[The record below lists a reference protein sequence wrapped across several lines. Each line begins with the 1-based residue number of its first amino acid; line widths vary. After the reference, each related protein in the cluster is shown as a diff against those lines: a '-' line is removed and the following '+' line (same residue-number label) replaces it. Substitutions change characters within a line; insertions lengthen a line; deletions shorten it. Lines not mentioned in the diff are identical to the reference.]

1 MLFDALLLSFD
12 YLSIILPYM
21 IAGVVLA
28 ELVVELGWIDKIS
41 FIVHPITGFVHLRK
55 ECGVSF
61 LTAFAS
67 PSAANASLK
76 NLYDNE
82 LIDERE
88 LIIASILNSFPSIIT
103 HWRTLLP
110 VLVPLLGY
118 VGIIYVGILTLVGLI
133 KTVIVA
139 IIGHFILD
147 NNNHAGPKI
156 NQTKNPD
163 GFVDAL
169 KTSLIKS
176 RKTLGKILVVTVPV
190 TVLVFILM
198 GIGVFD
204 LVSEYLK
211 SVSFLLPI
219 PVSGLPV
226 IAAQF
231 ASKIAGYTIAGNLL
245 TGEVL
250 GFKDILIT
258 LLISKI
264 LTSIT
269 GLRIIAPHYIGIFGP
284 GLGMKTMMISFV
296 LRLLILASITLLILV
311 FL

>member
-1 MLFDALLLSFD
+1 MFVDALLLSFD
-12 YLSIILPYM
+12 YLSTILPYM
-21 IAGVVLA
+21 AAGVVLA
-28 ELVVELGWIDKIS
+28 ELVVEMGWIDKIS
-41 FIVHPITGFVHLRK
+41 FIVHPITRFVHLRK

-76 NLYDNE
+76 KLYDNE

-88 LIIASILNSFPSIIT
+88 IIIASLLNSFPSIIT

-118 VGIIYVGILTLVGLI
+118 VGFIYVGILTLVGLI
-133 KTVIVA
+133 KTIIVA
-139 IIGHFILD
+139 VIGHFMLEG
-147 NNNHAGPKI
+147 NNHVEPEL
-156 NQTKNPD
+156 NQTNNPD

-176 RKTLGKILVVTVPV
+176 KKTLGKILVVTVPV
-190 TVLVFILM
+190 TVFVFILM
-198 GIGVFD
+198 EMGVFD

-211 SVSFLLPI
+211 SVSRLLPI

-245 TGEVL
+245 TGGVL

-258 LLISKI
+258 LLVSKI

-284 GLGMKTMMISFV
+284 RLGMKTMMISFI
-296 LRLLILASITLLILV
+296 LRLFILILITLLILI

>member
-1 MLFDALLLSFD
+1 MLTDALLLSFD
-12 YLSIILPYM
+12 YLSTIIPYM

-28 ELVVELGWIDKIS
+28 ELVVELGWVDKIS
-41 FIVHPITGFVHLRK
+41 FLVRPITGFVHLRK
-55 ECGVSF
+55 ECGISF

-76 NLYDNE
+76 DLHDNE
-82 LIDERE
+82 LIDEKE
-88 LIIASILNSFPSIIT
+88 LIIASVLNSFPSIIT

-110 VLVPLLGY
+110 VLVPLLGTI
-118 VGIIYVGILTLVGLI
+118 GLIYVGILTLVGLL

-139 IIGHFILD
+139 LIGHFILD
-147 NNNHAGPKI
+147 GSNHSVAEFTKAGK
-156 NQTKNPD
+156 PD

-169 KTSLIKS
+169 KSSLVKS
-176 RKTLGKILVVTVPV
+176 KKTLGKILVVTVPV
-190 TVLVFILM
+190 TIFVFILM
-198 GIGVFD
+198 DIGVFD
-204 LVSEYLK
+204 IVSQYLK
-211 SVSFLLPI
+211 SVSRLLPV
-219 PVSGLPV
+219 PVNGLPV

-250 GFKDILIT
+250 SGKEILIT

-284 GLGMKTMMISFV
+284 RLGMKTMLISFI
-296 LRLLILASITLLILV
+296 LRLMILIFITLLLLV